1 MAKLATQ
8 RAAFDV
14 ADTCLQIHGGAGYM
28 KEYDIERAARDAR
41 LGPIGGGTDEIMRE
55 ILGQDDGAVSP
66 AHRLGELDADMETVP
81 TGRRVL
87 AALGPKALNL
97 GLPNYTNNFK
107 REGFTDDDLAD
118 GGSDRLVDALVA
130 HGDAE
135 AIAARI
141 AEHHEAG
148 ADHVALQVVTGGDR
162 GAADSRV
169 RSGASSQPRRAR
181 PAPERGYAAS
191 CSRARMRRPTSPPS
205 APRPAPRTVV
215 STMISASGSGTSA
228 TGPLAV
234 TASAMTMPRPKRK
247 PPARPRS
254 APSRGPG

>member
-1 MAKLATQ
+1 
-8 RAAFDV
+8 
-14 ADTCLQIHGGAGYM
+14 
-28 KEYDIERAARDAR
+28 
-41 LGPIGGGTDEIMRE
+41 
-55 ILGQDDGAVSP
+55 
-66 AHRLGELDADMETVP
+66 METVP

-162 GAADSRV
+162 GAA
-169 RSGASSQPRRAR
+169 ALPRAQWR
-181 PAPERGYAAS
+181 ELAA
-191 CSRARMRRPTSPPS
+191 
-205 APRPAPRTVV
+205 
-215 STMISASGSGTSA
+215 A
-228 TGPLAV
+228 T
-234 TASAMTMPRPKRK
+234 
-247 PPARPRS
+247 RS
-254 APSRGPG
+254 AGS